1 MPDLVLGPAALEQA
15 RTAMASEARR
25 VPAMI
30 DQVVVPRTGLGDL
43 AAAGVMVGALGDVVR
58 ALDGELGAAGSRLD
72 GLDRAL
78 DAALT
83 AIRADDREAATSLSA
98 A

>member
-15 RTAMASEARR
+15 RAGIASEARR
-25 VPAMI
+25 VPAMV

-43 AAAGVMVGALGDVVR
+43 ASAAAMFGALDEVAR
-58 ALDGELGAAGSRLD
+58 ALDAELGAAGSRLD

-78 DAALT
+78 DAALA
-83 AIRADDREAATSLSA
+83 AIQDGDADAATSLSA

>member
-15 RTAMASEARR
+15 RAGVAAQARR

-30 DQVVVPRTGLGDL
+30 DQVAVPRTGLGDL
-43 AAAGVMVGALGDVVR
+43 ATAGVMIGAIDEVVR
-58 ALDGELGAAGSRLD
+58 ALDAELGAAGSRLD
-72 GLDRAL
+72 GVDRAL
-78 DAALT
+78 DAALG
-83 AIRADDREAATSLSA
+83 AVQAADGDAAASLGA

>member
-1 MPDLVLGPAALEQA
+1 MPDLVLGPAALEQVRSGVA
-15 RTAMASEARR
+15 AEARR

-30 DQVVVPRTGLGDL
+30 DQVAVPRGGLGDL
-43 AAAGVMVGALGDVVR
+43 ATGATMLGALDEVVR
-58 ALDGELGAAGSRLD
+58 VLDAELGAAGSRLD

-83 AIRADDREAATSLSA
+83 AIRSRDAEAAASLA
-98 A
+98 AA

>member
-15 RTAMASEARR
+15 RAGIASEARR
-25 VPAMI
+25 VPAMV

-43 AAAGVMVGALGDVVR
+43 ASAAAMFGALDEVAR
-58 ALDGELGAAGSRLD
+58 ALDAELGAAGSRLD

-78 DAALT
+78 DAAL
-83 AIRADDREAATSLSA
+83 AMIQAGDAHAATSLSA

>member
-15 RTAMASEARR
+15 RAGIASEARR
-25 VPAMI
+25 VPAMV

-43 AAAGVMVGALGDVVR
+43 PSATAMFGALDEVAR
-58 ALDGELGAAGSRLD
+58 ALDAELGAAGSRLD

-78 DAALT
+78 DAAL
-83 AIRADDREAATSLSA
+83 AVIQAGDADAATSLSA